1 MKTRI
6 LFLVAALL
14 SMAGCAATAR
24 LYPVQVALSALA
36 PQPVFPGK
44 ISGFVNSGSVSFT
57 LTGGEACKGQWTRV
71 VPMKTPT
78 GATISDAPAANGMPA
93 VWDAVYGPG
102 YYVSHVLGSSLYARA
117 AITGS
122 KGTLLDVEF
131 YKPGTMH
138 LFGVAKDSKGNTYK
152 MVFPYN

>member
-24 LYPVQVALSALA
+24 LYPVQGPLSALA

-138 LFGVAKDSKGNTYK
+138 LFGVAKDGEREYLQNG
-152 MVFPYN
+152 VPV

>member
-1 MKTRI
+1 MKTRS
-6 LFLVAALL
+6 LLLVAAFL
-14 SMAGCAATAR
+14 SMLGCAVTAR
-24 LYPVQVALSALA
+24 LYPVQGPLSALA

-57 LTGGEACKGQWTRV
+57 LSDGETCKGQWTRV
-71 VPMKTPT
+71 VPMKTSA
-78 GATISDAPAANGMPA
+78 GATISDAPGSNGMPV

-122 KGTLLDVEF
+122 KGTVLDVEF
-131 YKPGTMH
+131 YKPGDNH
-138 LFGVAKDSKGNTYK
+138 VFGVAKDSKGNTYK
-152 MVFPYN
+152 MAFPFN